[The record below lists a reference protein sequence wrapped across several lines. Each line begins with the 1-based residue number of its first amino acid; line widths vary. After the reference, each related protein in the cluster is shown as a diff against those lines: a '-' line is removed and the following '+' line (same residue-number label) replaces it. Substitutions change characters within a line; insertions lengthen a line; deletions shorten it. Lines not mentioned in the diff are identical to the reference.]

1 MVSPGAEPAEGAP
14 CSAALAVLL
23 AFFGS
28 ALVLMLEFWERLGSK
43 VGCAHVPPP
52 QPWIS
57 TTVLL
62 PDLC

>member
-43 VGCAHVPPP
+43 GGRACTCSATSAVVDQCYCAAA
-52 QPWIS
+52 
-57 TTVLL
+57 
-62 PDLC
+62 